1 MTLDA
6 EGYINISPPVR
17 LQSPFQEVVD
27 EVTNHLTLRLGHL
40 LHSVYLYGSV
50 AQGKAVAGVSDLD
63 VCILLTRRANNIE
76 THTLSD
82 IRKKIALNHPIV
94 CKIDF
99 DVGILSE
106 ALNPDN
112 LYSWGYWLKHH
123 CRCIYGEDLSKRFD
137 RFKPSKAIAIAVNGD
152 FIAVLEEYIRR
163 LAEAGD
169 DHQRKQLQRAAS
181 RKLIRSTNL
190 LRSDEDTDWP
200 DTLDEY
206 VSRFVKKYP
215 SQENEIRYF
224 LRESDA
230 PEDEAKKFTANL
242 KTFMGWLTEAS
253 GHHR

>member
-169 DHQRKQLQRAAS
+169 DHQRKQL
-181 RKLIRSTNL
+181 
-190 LRSDEDTDWP
+190 
-200 DTLDEY
+200 
-206 VSRFVKKYP
+206 
-215 SQENEIRYF
+215 
-224 LRESDA
+224 
-230 PEDEAKKFTANL
+230 
-242 KTFMGWLTEAS
+242 
-253 GHHR
+253 